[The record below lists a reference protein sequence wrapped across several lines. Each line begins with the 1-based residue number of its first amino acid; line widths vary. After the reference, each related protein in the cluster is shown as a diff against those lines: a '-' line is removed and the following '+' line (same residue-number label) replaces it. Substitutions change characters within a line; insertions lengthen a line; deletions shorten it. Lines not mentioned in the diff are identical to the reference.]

1 MKARIVGERQADVV
15 PAPVPEPKEDWAVVK
30 VHASAM
36 CTEYKTWMAG
46 DRREVIGHEGAGEVV
61 AVAQPGRVKVGD
73 RVTVMPQYPCGNCA
87 LCRAGDYVY
96 CEDTYNFAEFTGS
109 RDGSGTFAHY
119 VVKPSWLLLPIPE
132 RVTYEQATMAIDGI
146 GASFGGMQ
154 AIGVGAFDTVLITG
168 LGPVGLGGVINAR
181 FRGGAGAGGGAC
193 AVACCTR
200 PRVGRRGGAASSG

>member
-96 CEDTYNFAEFTGS
+96 CEDTYDFAEFTGS
-109 RDGSGTFAHY
+109 RDGSGN
-119 VVKPSWLLLPIPE
+119 VCPLCG
-132 RVTYEQATMAIDGI
+132 QALMA
-146 GASFGGMQ
+146 F
-154 AIGVGAFDTVLITG
+154 
-168 LGPVGLGGVINAR
+168 
-181 FRGGAGAGGGAC
+181 
-193 AVACCTR
+193 VAD
-200 PRVGRRGGAASSG
+200 S